1 MSPRVFITG
10 TGIIS
15 PLGRG
20 VEAHLDSLRRG
31 RSGISPLTLFET
43 AAGALPVGEITGFK
57 IGGPVPRTHEL
68 AIEAARDAMGGSTE
82 PPDAII
88 IGTTT
93 GGMSATESL
102 LKSGEDDPSLFRY
115 HSTSSVAEYCAEI
128 FGCRGLIIT
137 VTTACSS
144 GAAAIRLA
152 WELVR
157 TGRARRVLTGGV
169 DSLCRL
175 TYYGFNALQLID
187 PAGARPLDRSRRG
200 MSVGEG
206 GAMLLLEGS
215 GEAPH
220 GATAE
225 ILGCG
230 LSCDAHH
237 PAAPHPEGEGA
248 REAMRRAIDA
258 AGLSPSDISYVNL
271 HGTGTI
277 DNDLAEARALR
288 SLFGDALP
296 PLSSTKGATGHTLA
310 AAGAIEA
317 VIGTLVLG
325 RGFMPANTGCTE
337 PDPELGIMPLLEPRE
352 GVVAAVL
359 SNSFGFGG
367 NNASLVLAGPGE
379 GRTPAAGVPAF
390 SLELLGSSCVTGAGN
405 MEATL
410 ERLNDGKPCT
420 GILPLAEVLKQLP
433 PREIRRLKRLPRL
446 ALSLAID
453 ARESAPEAPA
463 PSALFFGT
471 AWGPLSET
479 HDFLTKL
486 FESGEQFTS
495 PTDFVGSVHNAP
507 AGQAAILLGARGA
520 NITATGGDYSFEEAL
535 FAALLGAEPGEGLL
549 VFGADEHH
557 ETLSPLFDPSV
568 RIGDVP
574 SDGGGALFL
583 RKTAEPRGITIVP
596 AFFGNPGI
604 DPGWVDSLVESLGG
618 TTAIRKTY
626 GAVMAGMPS
635 GERKACEEQLARLIS
650 AAGFEGP
657 VIDYR
662 ALLGQYGA
670 VSATAAALAA
680 RFVSHGPVPM
690 SMTGTGGEVPAGK
703 GILLLGLGR
712 FVTAAGIIP

>member
-1 MSPRVFITG
+1 MSTRVFITG
-10 TGIIS
+10 RGIIS

-31 RSGISPLTLFET
+31 RSGIGPLALFDT
-43 AAGALPVGEITGFK
+43 AAGALPVGEITGFTSEAA
-57 IGGPVPRTHEL
+57 VPRTHQL
-68 AIEAARDAMGGSTE
+68 AIEAARDALGGSTE
-82 PPDAII
+82 PPDAIV

-93 GGMSATESL
+93 GGMSTTESL
-102 LKSGEDDPSLFRY
+102 LKSGERDPALFFH
-115 HSTSSVAEYCAEI
+115 HSTSSVAEYCAGI
-128 FGCRGLIIT
+128 LGCRGLVIT

-157 TGRARRVLTGGV
+157 TGRARRVLAGGV

-187 PAGARPLDRSRRG
+187 PSGARPLDRARRG

-206 GAMLLLEGS
+206 AAMLLLEGRD
-215 GEAPH
+215 GVPDGAP
-220 GATAE
+220 AE
-225 ILGCG
+225 IIGCG

-237 PAAPHPEGEGA
+237 PAAPHPEGAGA
-248 REAMRRAIDA
+248 REAMRRAINA
-258 AGLSPSDISYVNL
+258 AGLSPSGISYVNL

-317 VIGTLVLG
+317 VIATIVLE

-337 PDPELGIMPLLEPRE
+337 PDPELGVTPLLEARE
-352 GVVAAVL
+352 GEVDAVL

-367 NNASLVLAGPGE
+367 NNASLVLAGPG
-379 GRTPAAGVPAF
+379 GDRSPAGTQACY
-390 SLELLGSSCVTGAGN
+390 LEVLGFSCVTGAGN
-405 MEATL
+405 MAATL
-410 ERLNDGKPCT
+410 DRLNEGKSCT
-420 GILPLAEVLKQLP
+420 GTLPLGEVLTQLP
-433 PREIRRLKRLPRL
+433 PREVRRLKRLPRI

-453 ARESAPEAPA
+453 ARESAAEAPA
-463 PSALFFGT
+463 PAALFFGT
-471 AWGPLSET
+471 SWGPLSET

-535 FAALLGAEPGEGLL
+535 FAALLAAEPGEGLL
-549 VFGADEHH
+549 VFGADEYQ

-568 RIGDVP
+568 RAAVAP

-583 RKTAEPRGITIVP
+583 RKTEEPRGTRIVP
-596 AFFGNPGI
+596 AFFGNPGT
-604 DPGWVDSLVESLGG
+604 DAGWSDSLVDSLGG
-618 TTAIRKTY
+618 ARAIGETY
-626 GAVMAGMPS
+626 GAVMAGIPS
-635 GERKACEEQLARLIS
+635 GERKVCEEQLARVIS
-650 AAGFEGP
+650 STGFAGP

-662 ALLGQYGA
+662 ALLGEYGA

-680 RFVSHGPVPM
+680 RFVSDGSFPGSIAGAGVA
-690 SMTGTGGEVPAGK
+690 VPAGK

-712 FVTAAGIIP
+712 FVTAVGIIP